1 MFQTTYNLKLCWL
14 QARRIYEMY
23 LLMKRSI
30 AHGSMKH
37 SRLPLD
43 PTPLIPFV
51 IAVMFLT
58 FTAGQ
63 TRERETK
70 WMTLSGKFS
79 QL

>member
-1 MFQTTYNLKLCWL
+1 MFQGRAQS
-14 QARRIYEMY
+14 QALLATYEMY
-23 LLMKRSI
+23 LLLKRSI
-30 AHGSMKH
+30 ARGSMKH

-43 PTPLIPFV
+43 ATRLIPFV
-51 IAVMFLT
+51 IVVMFLT

-70 WMTLSGKFS
+70 WMTLAGTFS